1 MITYTIIGIIWSIFL
16 NWMLTNFSDD
26 GTGLD
31 TIKLRVIH
39 IFAWPL
45 GMFLVIYSMF
55 SEDAEDEE

>member
-1 MITYTIIGIIWSIFL
+1 MIIYTIIGIIWSIFL

-31 TIKLRVIH
+31 TIKQRAIH

-45 GMFLVIYSMF
+45 GMFLVLYVIF
-55 SEDAEDEE
+55 DRDKEDE